1 MPKRRYYLFELDMN
15 PLNVISIL
23 LFILMIAITL
33 GFYKLGIIKNWD
45 YPVGLLF
52 ILMIPYLILHE
63 LLHSLSYVL
72 HGADFK
78 NITYGAHIEKGV
90 LCCLCK
96 QNITKKNIL
105 FSLIYPFVWIG
116 VLTYIIGIIMDWPI
130 LIALSIVNLSGCA
143 GDLIMFFAFL
153 RLEDFEYC
161 EYDNPTAFGLY
172 SAKDLSNKKMFGIK
186 YVGEE
191 RKLPIE
197 DLRKVT
203 VSKTSIIS
211 FILILV
217 LGILWMFL

>member
-33 GFYKLGIIKNWD
+33 GYYKLGISKNWD